1 MENVWTYFE
10 VLVPSIGVGLV
21 FWFAMRAIFRADRN
35 ERAAEAQ
42 VRKDASQQALHPN
55 HESADGS
62 AHSAPSPR

>member
-1 MENVWTYFE
+1 MENFWTYFE

-42 VRKDASQQALHPN
+42 VRHEASQQGDRR
-55 HESADGS
+55 SAEASEGS
-62 AHSAPSPR
+62 AISAPSPR

>member
-1 MENVWTYFE
+1 MENFWTYFE

-42 VRKDASQQALHPN
+42 VRKDASQQALHRN
-55 HESADGS
+55 HESPDGS
-62 AHSAPSPR
+62 ANSARSPR

>member
-1 MENVWTYFE
+1 MENFWTYFE

-42 VRKDASQQALHPN
+42 VRKDASQQALHRS
-55 HESADGS
+55 HETAERS